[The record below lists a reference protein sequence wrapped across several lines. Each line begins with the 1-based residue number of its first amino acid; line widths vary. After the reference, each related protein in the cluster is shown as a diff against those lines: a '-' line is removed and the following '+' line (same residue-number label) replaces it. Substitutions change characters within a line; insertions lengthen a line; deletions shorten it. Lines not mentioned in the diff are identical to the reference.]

1 MGKVLT
7 IVNQKG
13 GVGKTTTAINLAAS
27 LALAEKD
34 ILVIDTDPQ
43 GNSTSGLGIS
53 RDDLD
58 RSLYDVYTG
67 RCEIKDALKMTAMP
81 HLNILPSTIDLLGV
95 EVELVGK
102 EGRESV
108 LYNSINSIR
117 ERYRYIFIDCPP
129 SLGLLTLN
137 ALVAADSVII
147 PVQCEYYAL
156 EGLGLLTRTLRL
168 VRNSFNPG
176 LEIEGIVLTMF
187 DSRNNLSEEVAA
199 EVRKHFGDKVYTTII
214 PRNVT
219 LGEAPSYG
227 KPALLYDIR
236 SKGAQSYLSLAKEI
250 LSENGIRQRA

>member
-1 MGKVLT
+1 MGKVIT

-53 RDDLD
+53 RHDLD
-58 RSLYDVYTG
+58 KSLYDVYAG
-67 RCEIKDALKMTAMP
+67 RCEINETLKKTSMEY
-81 HLNILPSTIDLLGV
+81 LSILPSTIDLLGV
-95 EVELVGK
+95 EVELVGR

-108 LYNSINSIR
+108 LHNAINSIR
-117 ERYRYIFIDCPP
+117 ERYCYIFIDCPP

-137 ALVAADSVII
+137 ALVAANSVII

-156 EGLGLLTRTLRL
+156 EGLGFLARTLRL
-168 VRNSFNPG
+168 VRRSFNPD

-187 DSRNNLSEEVAA
+187 DSRNNLSQEVAA
-199 EVRKHFGDKVYTTII
+199 EVRKYFGDKVYNTVI

-227 KPALLYDIR
+227 KPALLYDIHSR
-236 SKGAQSYLSLAKEI
+236 GAQSYLSLAKEI
-250 LSENGIRQRA
+250 LNENGTRQRS

>member
-1 MGKVLT
+1 MGKVIA

-27 LALAEKD
+27 LALAEKN
-34 ILVIDTDPQ
+34 ILVIDNDPQ
-43 GNSTSGLGIS
+43 GNSTSGLGIP
-53 RDDLD
+53 RDNLD
-58 RSLYDVYTG
+58 KSLYDVYAG
-67 RCEIKDALKMTAMP
+67 RCEISDALKETTMD

-108 LYNSINSIR
+108 LSNAINSVR

-156 EGLGLLTRTLRL
+156 EGLGLLTRTLRR
-168 VRNSFNPG
+168 VRGSFNPN
-176 LEIEGIVLTMF
+176 LEIEGIILTMF
-187 DSRNNLSEEVAA
+187 DPRNNLSQEVAA
-199 EVRKHFGDKVYTTII
+199 EVRKHFGDKVYNTVI

-227 KPALLYDIR
+227 KPAILYDVR

-250 LSENGIRQRA
+250 LNEDGIRQRS